1 MTRALDPTS
10 VGHAPRTVGDVMRP
24 PATTVETR
32 AHAAAAAY
40 LMKRSHDSALVVV
53 SNDSIRSPLGIIT
66 DADVSQAVADGQDLE
81 QLRVSDLIKGRE
93 PVTVGPDT
101 SVDAALRLM
110 LDTAHHHLV
119 VVQDAGCVGVVDM
132 SDLCRAL
139 LTDAERG
146 APPPSPTAVLRGG
159 Q

>member
-1 MTRALDPTS
+1 MSGAGEATSAGHDPLTI
-10 VGHAPRTVGDVMRP
+10 GQVMRP

-66 DADVSQAVADGQDLE
+66 DADVSQAVADGRDLE
-81 QLRVSDLIKGRE
+81 QVRVSDLIKGRE

-101 SVDAALRLM
+101 PVEAALRLM
-110 LDTAHHHLV
+110 LDTALHHLIV
-119 VVQDAGCVGVVDM
+119 VENAGCVGIVDM
-132 SDLCRAL
+132 SDLSRAL
-139 LTDAERG
+139 LTHA
-146 APPPSPTAVLRGG
+146 
-159 Q
+159 